1 MSDKAKT
8 TLMLS
13 GLPSLFVVGAG
24 AAIIGPALP
33 VYEQA
38 FHISTATA
46 GLMVSTL
53 WVGCLGGVL
62 AMYFK
67 GAQMAPRLPLAFL
80 VLGSA
85 LLAMAPLWPV
95 ALLGALIFGMGYGV
109 IAALFNPRVLQA
121 FGAKGPARIG
131 MLNAMYS
138 LGAILAPYG
147 FTLIGGD
154 LRPVFWTISAVSAVT
169 WILSG
174 RVGLTGLVVEAH
186 GRGFKL
192 HLPILGLALLA
203 IGIEASLSGLGP
215 TALIRSGVSEATAAL
230 LLSLFF
236 VAALAT
242 RIVLVL
248 TAHRFADFGIFVFAI
263 IWAALCAFGAAL
275 FSPAFFFP
283 AMGVAA
289 GLFFQGMYV
298 TATRKMGND
307 PRVSPIIL
315 AVGLIGSITSPLV
328 YARFMDGLGPHGFF
342 WLIAGV
348 AATASLIALASYRAM
363 MR

>member
-8 TLMLS
+8 TLLLS
-13 GLPSLFVVGAG
+13 GLSSLFVVGAG
-24 AAIIGPALP
+24 SAIIGPALP

-38 FHISTATA
+38 FHISTATS
-46 GLMVSTL
+46 GLLVSTL

-62 AMYFK
+62 AMYFR
-67 GAQMAPRLPLAFL
+67 GAQIAPRLPLALL

-85 LLAMAPLWPV
+85 LLALAPLWS
-95 ALLGALIFGMGYGV
+95 LTLTGALIFGAGYGA
-109 IAALFNPRVLQA
+109 IAALFNPRVLRA
-121 FGAKGPARIG
+121 YDDKGASRVG
-131 MLNAMYS
+131 MLNALYS
-138 LGAILAPYG
+138 FGAILAPYG

-169 WILSG
+169 WIFSG
-174 RVGLTGLVVEAH
+174 RVGLTGLAVEAH
-186 GRGFKL
+186 GRGFRL

-215 TALIRSGVSEATAAL
+215 TALIRSGVSEHAAAL

-242 RIVLVL
+242 RIALVL
-248 TAHRFADFGIFVFAI
+248 TAHRFADFGIFVFAV
-263 IWAALCAFGAAL
+263 IWAMLCALGAAL
-275 FSPAFFFP
+275 FNPAFFFP
-283 AMGVAA
+283 PMGVAA
-289 GLFFQGMYV
+289 GLFFQGEYV
-298 TATRKMGND
+298 TATRKMGDD
-307 PRVSPIIL
+307 PRVSPVIL
-315 AVGLIGSITSPLV
+315 AVGLIGAIGSPLV
-328 YARFMDGLGPHGFF
+328 YAQFMDALGPHGFF

-348 AATASLIALASYRAM
+348 AGVASLIALGSYRAM